1 MPEDNKPL
9 QAEVSK
15 QMQAWANVLDETFNG
30 KDCKSENR
38 KYGFALLVYKLEEE
52 EGNVR
57 MNYISNSQRKDMIKA
72 MKEFIARDA
81 LNN

>member
-1 MPEDNKPL
+1 MPEDHGPI
-9 QAEVSK
+9 QPEIRE
-15 QMQAWANVLDETFNG
+15 QMNCWGEVLDETFNG
-30 KDCKSENR
+30 KDYKTKPR
-38 KYGFALLVYKLEEE
+38 KYGFALLVYKLGEDD
-52 EGNVR
+52 GTHR